1 MSIIMKKTQ
10 KEASSA
16 AVKRSRS
23 AEIWHQYKKNKGAVV
38 GLIVLILIIIIAVV
52 ANFAFDYEKDIIGMN
67 TSQRLISPCWEH
79 PFGTDQMGRDILA
92 RVCYGA
98 KYSLLIGVMAV
109 VISVV
114 FGSIIGAI
122 AGYLGGIAETIIMRF
137 IEMLLMI
144 PGLLLVILIVY
155 CLGASVPNLMLALG
169 LGTVPHF
176 ARNARAAV
184 LTVRGN
190 EYIEAARANG
200 GTTLTILFKHIIPN
214 ALSPILVQATSRIAG
229 CIIEAASYSFL
240 GLGVPPPLPEWGA
253 MLSDGRNFMME
264 HPYLEIFPGLA
275 IIVTVLAVNLIG
287 DGLRDAL
294 DPKLK
299 R

>member
-1 MSIIMKKTQ
+1 MSKATEKKGAVH
-10 KEASSA
+10 KSYSA
-16 AVKRSRS
+16 Q
-23 AEIWHQYKKNKGAVV
+23 IWHQFKKNKGAVI
-38 GLIVLILIIIIAVV
+38 GLVVFCIIVVIAI
-52 ANFAFDYEKDIIGMN
+52 ASNFVFDYDTDIVGMN
-67 TSQRLISPCWEH
+67 SSQRLLSPSLEH
-79 PFGTDQMGRDILA
+79 PFGTDQMGRDVLA

-98 KYSLLIGVMAV
+98 QYSLLIGVVAV
-109 VISVV
+109 LISVV

-122 AGYLGGIAETIIMRF
+122 AGFVGGTVESVIMRTV
-137 IEMLLMI
+137 ELLLMI

-155 CLGASVPNLMLALG
+155 CLGASIPNLMLALG
-169 LGTVPHF
+169 LSTVPHF

-190 EYIEAARANG
+190 EYVEAARAIG
-200 GTTLTILFKHIIPN
+200 STGPKTLFKHVLPN

-229 CIIEAASYSFL
+229 CIIDAAGYSFL
-240 GLGVPPPLPEWGA
+240 GLGVPAPLPEWGA
-253 MLSDGRNFMME
+253 MLSDGRGFMRE
-264 HPYLEIFPGLA
+264 YPFLEIFPGLA
-275 IIVTVLAVNLIG
+275 IMITVLAINLVG